1 MCLAYPAR
9 VRSLIDGDTAEV
21 TVGGRV
27 QRIVLLTPA
36 VTDRRAGRPR

>member
-21 TVGGRV
+21 TVGG
-27 QRIVLLTPA
+27 A
-36 VTDRRAGRPR
+36 SSGSSC